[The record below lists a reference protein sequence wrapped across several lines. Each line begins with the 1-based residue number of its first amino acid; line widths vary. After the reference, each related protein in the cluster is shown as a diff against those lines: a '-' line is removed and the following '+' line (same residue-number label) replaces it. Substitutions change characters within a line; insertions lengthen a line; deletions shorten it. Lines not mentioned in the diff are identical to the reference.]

1 MDTVKVWGEEG
12 EGEMYRESN
21 IEIYITVHKINN
33 QCEFAVWLIEL
44 KQGLCNNLEGWDG
57 KGRGREVQEGR
68 DIRIPMAD
76 SRWRLAETNKI
87 L

>member
-21 IEIYITVHKINN
+21 IEIYITVRKINN
-33 QCEFAVWLIEL
+33 QCEFAVWLREL

-57 KGRGREVQEGR
+57 EGDSREVWEGQ
-68 DIRIPMAD
+68 DMGVPLAD
-76 SRWRLAETNKI
+76 SCWTLTENNKI